1 MTSDIALAARGLVKR
16 YGKVAAVDDLAMTVR
31 RGDLYGFVGKNGA
44 GKSTT
49 LRLLTGLLRPDRGS
63 FVFSGEESAVVLP
76 RHRRKLAAL
85 IETPAFFGR
94 LSGLDNLLLLGR
106 LSGPLSKEAA
116 LGLLAETGLKD
127 DARRPAAEYS
137 LGMKQRLGLAL
148 VLAGGPEV
156 VLLDEPTNGLD
167 PSGVRD
173 LRETLVRLWS
183 ERGVTVV
190 VSSHLLP
197 EVERMATRL
206 GVVRGG
212 RVVAEG
218 TPAELL
224 RADGR
229 IAVVATPRA
238 AARTALATFG
248 LVTEDGGRLIVR
260 TKDGIENGAIVRAL
274 VAAGVDVDAIGPDPR
289 AFEALVLGTEDS
301 P

>member
-16 YGKVAAVDDLAMTVR
+16 YGKVAAVDDLALTVR

-63 FVFSGEESAVVLP
+63 FVFGGEESAVVLP

-85 IETPAFFGR
+85 VESPAFFGR

-106 LSGPLSKEAA
+106 LSAPLSQETAMR
-116 LGLLAETGLKD
+116 LLTETGLRD

-148 VLAGGPEV
+148 VLAGNPEV

-173 LRETLVRLWS
+173 LRETLVRMRS

-197 EVERMATRL
+197 EVERIATRL

-212 RVVAEG
+212 KVVAEG

-229 IAVVATPRA
+229 VAVEASPRA
-238 AARTALATFG
+238 AAKTALQAFG
-248 LVTEDGGRLIVR
+248 PVTEDGERLIVR
-260 TKDGIENGAIVRAL
+260 TKHGAANGAIVRAL
-274 VAAGVDVDAIGPDPR
+274 VAAGVDVASIGPDPR
-289 AFEALVLGTEDS
+289 ALEALVLGAETI